1 MIKLYVDPVIT
12 RIHGMDEHDFLVLGE
27 LLMFKPAGYFFT
39 TAYQEGRWDGC
50 VRLLHKDQEIGIWT
64 YTGLMGRV
72 LKYLKKEQFEYEMI
86 KSYNLKNIELSDT
99 ELQGISLRDY
109 QRDVVESC
117 KAKKRGIVQSPTG
130 SGKTEM
136 FVKLAADINL
146 RSLIIV
152 NRTALLAQVADKLK
166 KRLGFRESEI
176 NVIGADRR
184 HYDPKN
190 YITIGTFQSLMNGKW
205 NEALTNAEMIIF
217 DEVHHVAANK
227 LGDIAQKCRKARVRF
242 GFSATAWREDGREM
256 EIEAFIG
263 QKIAEI
269 SISKLIREGYLV
281 KPKIYF
287 IKTLCNADPRL
298 SYDKLYKILVDN
310 PIRNDFIA
318 RAAYEW
324 AKRGKTVLIS
334 ILRVR
339 HGKIIQDAIKKIDD
353 IGLDVK
359 VVTGSNELADKID
372 TIEKLNVGHYNIV
385 ISTLFGEGVDVPNL
399 DCLINARAVK
409 SAIDA
414 FQQVGRALRKPPDK
428 ARNKENAFILDF
440 YDYNPNVKTWNATH
454 DKKKVDFFK
463 RCAGKRKKLYESE
476 PEFEVKV
483 IDKVEDM
490 FEQ

>member
-310 PIRNDFIA
+310 PIRND
-318 RAAYEW
+318 
-324 AKRGKTVLIS
+324 
-334 ILRVR
+334 
-339 HGKIIQDAIKKIDD
+339 
-353 IGLDVK
+353 
-359 VVTGSNELADKID
+359 
-372 TIEKLNVGHYNIV
+372 
-385 ISTLFGEGVDVPNL
+385 
-399 DCLINARAVK
+399 
-409 SAIDA
+409 
-414 FQQVGRALRKPPDK
+414 
-428 ARNKENAFILDF
+428 
-440 YDYNPNVKTWNATH
+440 
-454 DKKKVDFFK
+454 
-463 RCAGKRKKLYESE
+463 
-476 PEFEVKV
+476 
-483 IDKVEDM
+483 
-490 FEQ
+490 